1 MSTAKVIE
9 ALEAIPYPGMEE
21 DLIKLKVVKDVTVAD
36 GTATATLAMPAVGS
50 RLRPELEAQV
60 RQAMEQVDGVEKVNL
75 KVEEET
81 LSLEYGERNL
91 IPEVRCVVAISSG
104 KGGVGK
110 STVTANLAIALTQMG
125 NKVGILDADILGP
138 SIPTMMGVERPLEM
152 FGKRLIPA
160 LSHGVYYISF
170 GFFVKEKDPV
180 IWRGP
185 MIDGMMRQ
193 LLGDVEWRDLDYIL
207 VDLPPGTGDAQLS
220 LSQLAKLDGA
230 VAVTTPQDVAVADV
244 KKGMGMFQKVE
255 VPILGVIENMSSFVC
270 PSCGTET
277 AIFSEGG
284 GAMLASEYKV
294 PFLGKVPLDPVVRE
308 GGDTGQ
314 PIVAAQPDS
323 PQAKRFVELAQAL
336 SEQVTQNNLKK
347 RLTHVKPVFTL
358 NQA

>member
-1 MSTAKVIE
+1 
-9 ALEAIPYPGMEE
+9 MEQVAGVE
-21 DLIKLKVVKDVTVAD
+21 RVELKVV
-36 GTATATLAMPAVGS
+36 
-50 RLRPELEAQV
+50 
-60 RQAMEQVDGVEKVNL
+60 
-75 KVEEET
+75 EET

-138 SIPTMMGVERPLEM
+138 SIPTMMGVERPLEL

-160 LSHGVYYISF
+160 LGHGVYYISF
-170 GFFVKEKDPV
+170 GFFVKDKDPV

-185 MIDGMMRQ
+185 MIDGMLRQ
-193 LLGDVEWRDLDYIL
+193 LLGDVEWRDLDYLL

-244 KKGMGMFQKVE
+244 RKGMAMFEKVE

-270 PSCGTET
+270 PECGAET

-284 GAMLASEYKV
+284 GAILASEYKV
-294 PFLGKVPLDPVVRE
+294 PLFGKLPLDPVVRE

-314 PIVAAQPDS
+314 PIVSAHPES
-323 PQAKRFVELAQAL
+323 PQAKRFLDLAQAL
-336 SEQVTQNNLKK
+336 SEEVTRRNLKK

>member
-1 MSTAKVIE
+1 MASVE
-9 ALEAIPYPGMEE
+9 
-21 DLIKLKVVKDVTVAD
+21 
-36 GTATATLAMPAVGS
+36 
-50 RLRPELEAQV
+50 
-60 RQAMEQVDGVEKVNL
+60 GVERVEL

-91 IPEVRCVVAISSG
+91 IPEVRCVVAVSSG

-138 SIPTMMGVERPLEM
+138 SIPTMMGVERPVEL

-160 LSHGVYYISF
+160 QAHGVSYISF

-185 MIDGMMRQ
+185 MVDGMLRQ
-193 LLGDVEWRDLDYIL
+193 LLGDVDWRELDYLL

-277 AIFSEGG
+277 AIFSSGG
-284 GAMLASEYKV
+284 GTLLASEYEV
-294 PFLGKVPLDPVVRE
+294 PLLGKVPLDPVVRE
-308 GGDTGQ
+308 GGDTGE
-314 PIVAAQPDS
+314 PVVAAHPDS
-323 PQAKRFVELAQAL
+323 PQAERFREIAQAL
-336 SEQVTQNNLKK
+336 SEEVTKRNLKR